1 MVLLVADKE
10 LSVTRNISSHK
21 REAIRMRGTAFLLFD
36 YTASK
41 VIAEVFESFSGDDSF
56 SIDIYLYS
64 AEADVD
70 VELNERGCIPLN
82 GDLTISKGNGSGS
95 FRGEALLNRDL
106 WMQISKDIS
115 NPSKKYFSLNCDYV
129 DGVVKTQ
136 DSNNVTCKVQ
146 MSMMDYLLDFSGS
159 VK

>member
-21 REAIRMRGTAFLLFD
+21 REVIRMRGSAFLLLNF
-36 YTASK
+36 TANK
-41 VIAEVFESFSGDDSF
+41 VLTEVFENFSIDDSF

-64 AEADVD
+64 SGSEIN

-106 WMQISKDIS
+106 WMQMSKDIS
-115 NPSKKYFSLNCDYV
+115 NSSKNYFSINCDYV
-129 DGVVKTQ
+129 DGVVKIQ
-136 DSNNVTCKVQ
+136 DSNTITCKVQ
-146 MSMMDYLLDFSGS
+146 MSMIDYSIDYTNSP
-159 VK
+159 K